1 MENPDLT
8 NLNLENP
15 NLEKIV
21 SIKPANIENKSFF
34 LASLRSAVGSTL
46 FIGVI
51 YMEVVPSPSEN
62 IKKWLMFDAQLKLYN
77 EKIKITRNHKNELT
91 GTIINYM
98 SSQKQPKIKTTE
110 GELVLFEKKEY
121 PPLTFTYIEKTL
133 SKIISNKDQIEYIIQ
148 QLKENREIKTVNDLR
163 FR

>member
-1 MENPDLT
+1 
-8 NLNLENP
+8 
-15 NLEKIV
+15 
-21 SIKPANIENKSFF
+21 
-34 LASLRSAVGSTL
+34 
-46 FIGVI
+46 
-51 YMEVVPSPSEN
+51 MEVVPSPSEN